1 MKLLIFGVLLLV
13 LLTTV
18 VSAQYYDDYGYD
30 DDYYYDYGYDTGCC
44 CIPMFGFLVVAG
56 GLAAYNSKQ

>member
-18 VSAQYYDDYGYD
+18 VSAQYYDDY
-30 DDYYYDYGYDTGCC
+30 DDYYYDYGYDAGCC
-44 CIPMFGFLVVAG
+44 CMPMFGLLAVAG
-56 GLAAYNSKQ
+56 GIVAYNSKQ